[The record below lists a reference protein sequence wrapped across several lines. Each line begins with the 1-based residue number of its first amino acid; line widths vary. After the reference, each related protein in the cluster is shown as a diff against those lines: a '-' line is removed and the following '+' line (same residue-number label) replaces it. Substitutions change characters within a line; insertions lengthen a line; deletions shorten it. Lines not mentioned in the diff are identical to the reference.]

1 MHIKK
6 IQKGLL
12 KKSFTYLSKSKR
24 RGIDIGSSPLCF
36 LTTWAKNPGNMKLNQ
51 FLGKKADYI
60 YLLKNILSSGKNH
73 DLSIFFDENFHKKKQ
88 HKIIISYSTE
98 DNFNKQNI
106 FFDYYFG
113 LNSKDKRYTWFLI
126 SLDNFVPKKIDNNL
140 IIISKKNKSSLSLVY
155 AIKRLLI
162 LMKSK
167 SFSLLKF
174 SHYCWADYD
183 YTKKINSLFTE
194 FFDNKKIK
202 KVLFNYE
209 CIPWQNSLMDVIK
222 KKDKNIKVLGY
233 LHCAP
238 WPLQTDLIFRDFSLD
253 TMLLSSPQQKQVLKK
268 FLGWKKNKIK
278 VIPSLRFS
286 KKKQKEFNNY
296 IFLPYNLKTNNNYY
310 ARFENLLLTNEI
322 KIGKLRVRIHP
333 LNKKS
338 VIHHRLKEKLEK
350 LITKNKNKFNKTS
363 NNKSIFFGSATG
375 VCVQA
380 LEEGTEII
388 HFPDNETDIFL
399 NEIWTQIKIKQINNN
414 IYHYTLK
421 TFNKT
426 FLVNFEK
433 KKFEKYIQF

>member
-1 MHIKK
+1 
-6 IQKGLL
+6 
-12 KKSFTYLSKSKR
+12 
-24 RGIDIGSSPLCF
+24 
-36 LTTWAKNPGNMKLNQ
+36 
-51 FLGKKADYI
+51 
-60 YLLKNILSSGKNH
+60 
-73 DLSIFFDENFHKKKQ
+73 
-88 HKIIISYSTE
+88 
-98 DNFNKQNI
+98 
-106 FFDYYFG
+106 
-113 LNSKDKRYTWFLI
+113 
-126 SLDNFVPKKIDNNL
+126 
-140 IIISKKNKSSLSLVY
+140 
-155 AIKRLLI
+155 
-162 LMKSK
+162 
-167 SFSLLKF
+167 
-174 SHYCWADYD
+174 
-183 YTKKINSLFTE
+183 
-194 FFDNKKIK
+194 
-202 KVLFNYE
+202 
-209 CIPWQNSLMDVIK
+209 MDVIK